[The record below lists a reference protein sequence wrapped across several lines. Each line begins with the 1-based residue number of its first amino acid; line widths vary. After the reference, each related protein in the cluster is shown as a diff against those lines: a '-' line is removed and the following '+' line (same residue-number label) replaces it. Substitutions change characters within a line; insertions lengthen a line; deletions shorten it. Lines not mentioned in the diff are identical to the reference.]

1 MKTKGFTLIELVIVL
16 GILAI
21 LAAIALPAYQTY
33 LIKIRVIEG
42 LEMASPAKLAVTE
55 FAAINNSLPLTQAAT
70 QYTSPSAT
78 ANVSSIII
86 STNGLISITYSN
98 RAGDGTLILT
108 PTLQENRDVSWSCTG
123 GSLLAQYRPAICK

>member
-1 MKTKGFTLIELVIVL
+1 MKTKGFTLIELAIVL

-33 LIKIRVIEG
+33 LIKIRVTEG
-42 LEMASPAKLAVTE
+42 LKMASPAKLAVTE
-55 FAAINNSLPLTQAAT
+55 FVAIHNALPLTQAAT

-86 STNGLISITYSN
+86 STNGLISITYSS